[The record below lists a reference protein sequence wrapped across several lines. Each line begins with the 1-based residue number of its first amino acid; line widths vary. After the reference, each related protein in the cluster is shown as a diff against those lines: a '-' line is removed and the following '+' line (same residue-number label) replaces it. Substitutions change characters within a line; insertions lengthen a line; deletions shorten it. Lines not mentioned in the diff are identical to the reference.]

1 MRSMAD
7 LATTE
12 VEGLDVSVRDAVLEI
27 VIDRPER
34 RNALTPELIR
44 GLLDL
49 LAVAAEGGDLRAVLL
64 TGAGEKAFCAGFDI
78 GLIQSAGAEASGDER
93 ELVDDLATVV
103 RGLPLPV
110 VAAVNGAAV
119 GAGCD
124 LAIACDIRIGTPAS
138 RFGMPPVRLGIL
150 YGWKGVDRLVRT
162 VGLPAAKDLLLTGR
176 LYDAQRAYDVGLLSA
191 IVPASDLLAEAR
203 DVTATLAANA
213 PLSVTGSKRMVDLL
227 ASRGLDEEELAE
239 LASIQERVW
248 TSQDAAEGARAYRER
263 RPPNFSGR

>member
-1 MRSMAD
+1 MRSMTD
-7 LATTE
+7 LGTTD
-12 VEGLDVSVRDAVLEI
+12 VEGLGVSVRDDVLEI

-49 LAVAAEGGDLRAVLL
+49 LARAADGGDLRAVLL

-78 GLIQSAGAEASGDER
+78 ARIESAGAEAGGDER

-103 RGLPLPV
+103 RRLPLPV

-191 IVPASDLLAEAR
+191 IVESGDLLREAR
-203 DVTATLAANA
+203 EISTTLASNA

-227 ASRGLDEEELAE
+227 ASRGLDDEELAE
-239 LASIQERVW
+239 LAAIQERVW
-248 TSQDAAEGARAYRER
+248 TSEDAAEGSRAYRER
-263 RPPNFSGR
+263 RPPKFTGR

>member
-1 MRSMAD
+1 MTPPAD
-7 LATTE
+7 LAATK
-12 VEGLDVSVRDAVLEI
+12 VEGLDVSVRGAVLEV

-49 LAVAAEGGDLRAVLL
+49 LDSAAATTQLRAVLL

-78 GLIQSAGAEASGDER
+78 GRIESAGGEAGGGER
-93 ELVDDLATVV
+93 ELVDDLATAV
-103 RGLPLPV
+103 RALPLPV

-150 YGWKGVDRLVRT
+150 YGWKGLDRLVRT
-162 VGLPAAKDLLLTGR
+162 VGLPAAKDLVLTGG
-176 LYDAQRAYDVGLLSA
+176 LYDAQRAYDVGMLSA
-191 IVPASDLLAEAR
+191 IVSPERLLAEAR
-203 DVTATLAANA
+203 TVTDTLAANA
-213 PLSVTGSKRMVDLL
+213 PLSVTGSKRMLDLL
-227 ASRGLDEEELAE
+227 ASRRLDERELAE
-239 LASIQERVW
+239 VAAIQERVW
-248 TSQDAAEGARAYRER
+248 TSDDAAEGARAYRER
-263 RPPNFSGR
+263 RPPNFTGR